1 MYWYIYPI
9 LNIVIIAVSVFAGRF
24 IVAHCSKK
32 TQKIIMLVCVVSIVS
47 FVFLVHDPFFIYLLS
62 FFEGSVFLYNS
73 WFFWFAIVFFVIAL
87 PFMTNKGTKRA
98 ITIFLVFIIA
108 ISAIDQISYLI
119 PSNNSNIRGEIAGN
133 GICLQS
139 TSYTCGAASLATF
152 LNIYDVKTTEIE
164 MAKLARVRPF
174 MGTSALGVY
183 WALRHKLEE
192 TSFGSKIKNISFDEL
207 KQFDKPSIITTKLT
221 FLVDHV
227 IVVLG
232 YEDGKFNIIDPLSG
246 KYSIDEKELQEK
258 WRGVVIYIE

>member
-9 LNIVIIAVSVFAGRF
+9 LNITIIITSIFVGRLIISHF
-24 IVAHCSKK
+24 SKR
-32 TQKIIMLVCVVSIVS
+32 TQKVIMLVCVAFITS
-47 FVFLVHDPFFIYLLS
+47 FVFLVRTPFFIYLLS

-73 WFFWFAIVFFVIAL
+73 WFFWFAIVFFVTAL

-98 ITIFLVFIIA
+98 VTIFLVFIIA
-108 ISAIDQISYLI
+108 ISTIDQISYLI
-119 PSNNSNIRGEIAGN
+119 PLDNSNIRGEIAGN

-164 MAKLARVRPF
+164 MAKLSRSRPF
-174 MGTSALGVY
+174 MGTNALGVY
-183 WALRHKLEE
+183 HALRHKLEGS
-192 TSFGSKIKNISFDEL
+192 SFDPKIKSISFEEL

-246 KYSIDEKELQEK
+246 KYSISETELQEK
-258 WRGVVIYIE
+258 WRGVVMYVE